1 MTDDTLS
8 DIIRNFENHPSIL
21 KMEENIN
28 KNVQFSFS
36 LVTGDKVGKEINLHD
51 ISESQSHYD
60 TPTKII
66 KDNWDIFSTLLL

>member
-1 MTDDTLS
+1 
-8 DIIRNFENHPSIL
+8 
-21 KMEENIN
+21 MEENIN

-36 LVTGDKVGKEINLHD
+36 LVTGDKVEKEINLHD